1 MARIFNE
8 TNFRRVLG
16 TALGVLFLVS
26 GISKLIS
33 PVNFVQEVG
42 KINFLF
48 PALTVPAVYGFIL
61 MEFLLAF
68 FLIFK
73 RSNRVLMF
81 TIMLILLFCVYLG
94 YKVAV
99 NDTSDCGC
107 FGNLI
112 YRSNISALIQD
123 LFMLMAAVYLLE
135 PKKTAPDTAEADT

>member
-1 MARIFNE
+1 
-8 TNFRRVLG
+8 VLG
-16 TALGVLFLVS
+16 KALGLLFLVS

-33 PVNFVQEVG
+33 PVNFIKEVE

-61 MEFLLAF
+61 VELVLAF

-81 TIMLILLFCVYLG
+81 TIMLILFFCVYLG
-94 YKVAV
+94 CKVVV

-107 FGNLI
+107 FGNII
-112 YRSNISALIQD
+112 YRSNIFALIQD
-123 LFMLMAAVYLLE
+123 LFILMTAVYLLE
-135 PKKTAPDTAEADT
+135 PKKTTPAGAEAEEKEGT